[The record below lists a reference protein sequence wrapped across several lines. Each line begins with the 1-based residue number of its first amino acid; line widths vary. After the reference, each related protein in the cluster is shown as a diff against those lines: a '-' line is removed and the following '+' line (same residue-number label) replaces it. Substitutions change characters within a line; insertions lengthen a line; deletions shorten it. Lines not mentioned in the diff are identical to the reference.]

1 MALLAFEDVTF
12 RYPEAARTALDGVSL
27 EVEAGE
33 YLCLCGPSGCGK
45 TTLLRQM
52 KTALQPAGERSGR
65 VLLDGR
71 PLDHVPAR
79 EQAARIGFVMQNP
92 DAQIV
97 TDRVWSELAFG
108 LENLG
113 WEPSAMRL
121 RVAEMA
127 SYFGLENWFERDV
140 AELSGG
146 QKQLLNLA
154 AVMAMAPDVLV
165 LDEPTAQLDPIA
177 ATTFLE
183 TVKRLNRDLGTT
195 VVMVEHRLE
204 EVFAVADRVA
214 VLEEGR
220 VVTHG
225 TPQEV
230 AVALYAA
237 NSPLTCALPTPTRVF
252 CEVKGPTVPAPL
264 TIQEGRTWLKN
275 VIATEARTFP
285 SSSRPEPEGRSGEIF
300 PNSENASGVAKIS
313 RLRAL
318 RFARDDEQG
327 SPQLAVA
334 IKNLWFR
341 YGRTAPDVLRGVDLA
356 VPERGIFALSGGNGA
371 GKSTLLRCICGV
383 AGPHR
388 GKVVL
393 FGDAGSRKHALD
405 QGKRV
410 VALLPQEPL
419 NLFAFDTVRADLEE
433 MLPHASVQERAVAV
447 QAVAERCGVAGLLN
461 RHPYDLSGGELQRA
475 ALAKVLLAH
484 PRLLLLDEPT
494 KGLDALAKREFA
506 ALLRQLTA
514 EGVTVLLVSHDVE
527 FCARTADQAALLFNG
542 EVVASAPVREF
553 FARNAFYTTAASRMS
568 RGIIDDAITAGDIV
582 AACVAA
588 EPEV

>member
-214 VLEEGR
+214 AVSY
-220 VVTHG
+220 TH
-225 TPQEV
+225 
-230 AVALYAA
+230 
-237 NSPLTCALPTPTRVF
+237 
-252 CEVKGPTVPAPL
+252 
-264 TIQEGRTWLKN
+264 
-275 VIATEARTFP
+275 
-285 SSSRPEPEGRSGEIF
+285 
-300 PNSENASGVAKIS
+300 
-313 RLRAL
+313 LRAHET
-318 RFARDDEQG
+318 F
-327 SPQLAVA
+327 
-334 IKNLWFR
+334 
-341 YGRTAPDVLRGVDLA
+341 
-356 VPERGIFALSGGNGA
+356 
-371 GKSTLLRCICGV
+371 
-383 AGPHR
+383 
-388 GKVVL
+388 
-393 FGDAGSRKHALD
+393 
-405 QGKRV
+405 
-410 VALLPQEPL
+410 
-419 NLFAFDTVRADLEE
+419 
-433 MLPHASVQERAVAV
+433 
-447 QAVAERCGVAGLLN
+447 
-461 RHPYDLSGGELQRA
+461 
-475 ALAKVLLAH
+475 
-484 PRLLLLDEPT
+484 
-494 KGLDALAKREFA
+494 
-506 ALLRQLTA
+506 
-514 EGVTVLLVSHDVE
+514 
-527 FCARTADQAALLFNG
+527 
-542 EVVASAPVREF
+542 
-553 FARNAFYTTAASRMS
+553 
-568 RGIIDDAITAGDIV
+568 
-582 AACVAA
+582 
-588 EPEV
+588 